1 MTELNIK
8 NMVCDR
14 CIHVVKGELKKI
26 GYETADVSLGYVKI
40 DQNLN
45 KESREKIG
53 NLLSSF
59 GFELL
64 DSDKAKMI
72 ERIKNLVI
80 MRIHHTDELD
90 LKVNWST
97 LLSAELNH
105 DYSFISSLFSSV
117 EGITL
122 EQYIIRQKIER
133 VKELLFYDELSL
145 KEIAYKL
152 DYSSVQHLSTQ
163 FKKITGQTPTDFK
176 MKRAERLPRQA
187 IDQI

>member
-14 CIHVVKGELKKI
+14 CILVVKEELKKI
-26 GYETADVSLGYVKI
+26 GFEASEVGLGYVKI
-40 DQNLN
+40 ERNLDS
-45 KESREKIG
+45 ESKAKIG
-53 NLLSSF
+53 QLLNSF

-80 MRIHHTDELD
+80 SRIHHVDELD

-97 LLSAELNH
+97 LLSTQLNH

-117 EGITL
+117 ESVTL

>member
-26 GYETADVSLGYVKI
+26 GYETADVGLGYVKI

-80 MRIHHTDELD
+80 SRIHHTDELD

-97 LLSAELNH
+97 LLSTQLNH

-163 FKKITGQTPTDFK
+163 FKKLQDK
-176 MKRAERLPRQA
+176 HL
-187 IDQI
+187 QILK